1 MFRSLKRRIDNANQ
15 MQRMRSEN
23 PVEFRRALE
32 KHTREQQAPDN
43 TLPVQSGPVIRFT
56 RWFLYLLTALILL
69 VIFLGVPQADN
80 PIFSL
85 LSFGLLLSLL
95 YMTAGLAHPSILF
108 FRKKRSRMFALE
120 LFGLISG
127 LLILLMTVFI
137 LRRKTCAWG
146 YKP

>member
-15 MQRMRSEN
+15 MQRMRNEN
-23 PVEFRRALE
+23 PEEFRRALE
-32 KHTREQQAPDN
+32 KHTREQLADDN
-43 TLPVQSGPVIRFT
+43 TPPVQSGPAIRIA

-95 YMTAGLAHPSILF
+95 YMAAGLVHPSIVF
-108 FRKKRSRMFALE
+108 FRKIRSRMFALE

-127 LLILLMTVFI
+127 LLILLMTVFH
-137 LRRKTCAWG
+137 T
-146 YKP
+146 

>member
-127 LLILLMTVFI
+127 LLILLMTVFH
-137 LRRKTCAWG
+137 T
-146 YKP
+146 